1 MIQELDEDP
10 AAVNWVGFRAMER
23 TEAAFKKAND
33 PEGEDDRD
41 SNRDELEES
50 DVCLGPS
57 CLL

>member
-1 MIQELDEDP
+1 M
-10 AAVNWVGFRAMER
+10 NWVGFRAMER

-41 SNRDELEES
+41 RNRDELEES

-57 CLL
+57 CIL